1 MPATSNR
8 VFHTFESADSG
19 VEYIATLD
27 IGSSKISLSV
37 AQVAGGRFE
46 ALLGVVHRQ
55 CQGITAGRV
64 TNLEAVSA
72 TIRQLLQ
79 ETVEILGFSVTEVYV
94 GITDPDIAMH
104 HNKAMVPVPG
114 DSVTKED
121 IDDVLYAAET
131 AMPLRENES
140 ILHVIPECF
149 MVNGI
154 PVEDPVGRAG
164 VRVDV
169 DAAILTV
176 PRSSIASVERVC
188 QAAGLLVR
196 DIFFSPLGTLQAVTH
211 KRQRQLGVLLL
222 DIGAQTT
229 DVVMVEG
236 DRIRHV
242 DVVPMGGKTFT
253 DALASGLRCLNED
266 AELIKLRCGAA
277 SPAFLEHPEKPVDPK
292 LCGPVPATVG
302 QVAHI
307 LESRIMEILHV
318 ALNRL
323 HYAGISLAAP
333 HSIVITGGC
342 AQLPGLRAFI
352 NELVE
357 LPVDIGFANLPQ
369 GMFDLA
375 RTPVFSSAVG
385 LTMYAAAHSDK
396 PMRHLDE
403 KVNKPERKSNL
414 FKKIADFFG
423 DFFD

>member
-8 VFHTFESADSG
+8 VLLSTGSDEER
-19 VEYIATLD
+19 VEYIAALD

-55 CQGITAGRV
+55 CQGITAGRI
-64 TNLEAVSA
+64 TNLEAVTG
-72 TIRQLLQ
+72 TIRVLLQ

-94 GITDPDIAMH
+94 GITDPEIAMH
-104 HNKAMVPVPG
+104 HNRAMVPVPG
-114 DSVTKED
+114 DSVTKDD
-121 IDDVLYAAET
+121 IADVLDAAET
-131 AMPLRENES
+131 AMPLRENEA

-176 PRSSIASVERVC
+176 PRSSIANVERVC
-188 QAAGLLVR
+188 NAAGLAVR
-196 DIFFSPLGTLQAVTH
+196 DIFFSPLGTLQAVTQ

-253 DALASGLRCLNED
+253 DTLASNLRCLGED
-266 AELIKLRCGAA
+266 AELIKIRCGTA
-277 SPAFLEHPEKPVDPK
+277 SPRFLEYPEKPVDPK
-292 LCGPVPATVG
+292 LCGPIPATLG

-307 LESRIMEILHV
+307 LESRVMEILHV

-333 HSIVITGGC
+333 HSIVITGGSS
-342 AQLPGLRAFI
+342 QLTGLRAFI

-385 LTMYAAAHSDK
+385 LTMYAAAHSAEPARRMEIRREEPK
-396 PMRHLDE
+396 
-403 KVNKPERKSNL
+403 KSNF
-414 FKKIADFFG
+414 FKKLGDFFG
-423 DFFD
+423 GFFD